1 MFSNLLTDY
10 CCCEIVFIMFTKY
23 FVEYNTNKINNIMSK
38 FETTIFRC
46 FFLNMDEI
54 YTYYTLSLN

>member
-1 MFSNLLTDY
+1 
-10 CCCEIVFIMFTKY
+10 MFTKY